1 MINNRSRIALLL
13 MLLVFGVVGVY
24 AQSAGT
30 AGTPGLGDPY
40 FPGLGNGG
48 YDVQHYAIDINVDV
62 TGNHFSAVT
71 TIDATATQDLSAFN
85 LDFNGAA
92 VDSAKVND
100 ASANTSLNDS
110 ELTITPAQFLPDGDP
125 FTTEIHYA
133 GTLKPL
139 PDQQTFAALGWLST
153 NSGVAALGEPAGA
166 SVWFPVNEHPLDK
179 ATYTFRVTVK
189 KPLVAVANGKL
200 ESVSDDPTN
209 PDEAI
214 YVWQMDQPM
223 ASYLAILA
231 IGTYTRQDT
240 QSPSGIP
247 IRNYFP
253 SDQADQGIQAF
264 GKQGDMLDFFSS
276 IFGKYPFDEYGAL
289 VIDTPIGFSLETQSM
304 TTFTP
309 RVMQAVLQNNPENG
323 EGTVAHEMVHQW
335 FGDNVS
341 LKSWE
346 DIWLNEGFAT
356 YGSWLWF
363 EHAYSRKVLDA
374 IVQASEAWLDG
385 DTMRNQ
391 GRTEDEV
398 QKALLQFALTGDP
411 TAGKLFDTAGVYYR
425 GALVLHALRLTIG
438 DDATFFN
445 ILKTYQQTYQYG
457 NATTADFIAVAE
469 QVSGKSLDDF
479 FQHWLYDPIIPAM
492 PKG

>member
-1 MINNRSRIALLL
+1 MVRFRSRIALVILFFI
-13 MLLVFGVVGVY
+13 VGVAGVY

-30 AGTPGLGDPY
+30 PGLDDPY

-48 YDVQHYAIDINVDV
+48 YDVQHYTIDIKVDV
-62 TGNHFSAVT
+62 TGNYFSGIT
-71 TIDATATQDLSAFN
+71 TIDSIATQDLSAFN
-85 LDFNGAA
+85 LDFNGVDVYSASVNAA
-92 VDSAKVND
+92 SAKT
-100 ASANTSLNDS
+100 ALNNS
-110 ELTITPAQFLPDGDP
+110 ELTITPAKFLPDAEP

-139 PDQQTFAALGWLST
+139 PDQQTFASLGWLST
-153 NSGVAALGEPAGA
+153 NSGVAALGEPTGA

-179 ATYTFRVTVK
+179 ATYTFRISVK
-189 KPLVAVANGKL
+189 KPLVAVANGTL
-200 ESVSDDPTN
+200 ESVSDDPTDPN
-209 PDEAI
+209 ESV
-214 YVWQMDQPM
+214 YVWQMRQPM

-231 IGTYTRQDT
+231 VGVYTRQDS
-240 QSPSGIP
+240 QSPNGIT

-264 GKQGDMLDFFSS
+264 SKQGNMLDFFSD
-276 IFGKYPFDEYGAL
+276 IFGAYPFDEYGAL
-289 VIDTPIGFSLETQSM
+289 VIDVPIGFSLETQSL

-309 RVMQAVLQNNPENG
+309 RVMRAALQNNPENG
-323 EGTVAHEMVHQW
+323 EGTIAHEMVHQW

-341 LKSWE
+341 LKSWQ

-363 EHAYSRKVLDA
+363 EHAYSRKVLDS
-374 IVQASEAWLDG
+374 IVQASEASLDG
-385 DTMRNQ
+385 DTLRRQ
-391 GRTEDEV
+391 GRTADEI
-398 QKALLQFALTGDP
+398 QQTLLQFAITGDP
-411 TAGKLFDTAGVYYR
+411 SAKKLFDTAGVYYR
-425 GALVLHALRLTIG
+425 GALTLHALRLTVG
-438 DDATFFN
+438 DDATFFS